1 MIVGGR
7 LVSGAGGYYAGE
19 VGELLVPNT
28 SGDPMA
34 PVKLEDVGSG
44 NAIAKAALRAL
55 NNGEESVLR
64 AKMSTPGAI
73 TSLAVAEAAR
83 GGDRVALRILQS
95 AAAYIGFG
103 VVDVMHLV
111 NPERVVLGGGVM
123 KSADLIRPVID
134 RTIDQFAMESSR
146 SNIKVVSGELGDNAG
161 LFGAAAFLAEMIL

>member
-1 MIVGGR
+1 
-7 LVSGAGGYYAGE
+7 
-19 VGELLVPNT
+19 VGELLVPNA

-55 NNGEESVLR
+55 KDGEESVLR
-64 AKMSTPGAI
+64 AKMSTPGKI
-73 TSLAVAEAAR
+73 DSRAVAKAAR
-83 GGDRVALRILQS
+83 GGDRMALRILRR

-123 KSADLIRPVID
+123 NSADLMLPVIH
-134 RTIDQFAMESSR
+134 RTIKRFAMESSR
-146 SNIKVVSGELGDNAG
+146 SNIKVVPGELGDDAG
-161 LFGAAAFLAEMIL
+161 LFGAAAFLAEMIS